1 MSYFEAELIQYAA
14 PTLFG
19 CKQANLF
26 SIPVADLPKYREEI
40 ASYQKVLSRRG
51 ICVVYLYS
59 CQKRVFILVY
69 REKSM
74 QRALSVSYVRDY
86 LCSIGYPLENC
97 KGKALLQAAIIHL
110 RKRIQA
116 YHEFPHEIGFFL
128 GYPPADVFAFIRE
141 KGQNFKRV
149 GYWKVYGDE
158 EKALRIFQ
166 CYEDCREKM
175 FQQVAAG
182 TPLLSLLGV
191 S

>member
-26 SIPVADLPKYREEI
+26 SIPLAKLPKYREEI
-40 ASYQKVLSRRG
+40 ASYQKTLSRRG
-51 ICVVYLYS
+51 IRVVYLYS

-69 REKSM
+69 REKAM
-74 QRALSVSYVRDY
+74 HRALCISYVRSY
-86 LCSIGYPLENC
+86 LCSIGYPISTC
-97 KGKALLQAAIIHL
+97 RGKALVRAAIAHL

-128 GYPPADVFAFIRE
+128 GYPAADVFAFIRE
-141 KGQNFKRV
+141 KGQNYKRV

-182 TPLLSLLGV
+182 TPLLSVLGV